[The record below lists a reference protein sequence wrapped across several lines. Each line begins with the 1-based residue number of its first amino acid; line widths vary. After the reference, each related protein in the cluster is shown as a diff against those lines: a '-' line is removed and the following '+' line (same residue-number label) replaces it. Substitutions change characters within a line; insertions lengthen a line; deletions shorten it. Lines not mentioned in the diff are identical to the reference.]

1 MSFRKPCHMPF
12 HKLIAPFTLTASKP
26 RFTHSHAN
34 TPLSESERAYFLS
47 YFIINKST
55 TIPWSVLLPLFFV
68 RENSLS
74 YGKIT
79 DGAAVNKISIPLNL
93 FSCFAVFN
101 KNNIHPNKY

>member
-1 MSFRKPCHMPF
+1 MVCT
-12 HKLIAPFTLTASKP
+12 FTS
-26 RFTHSHAN
+26 
-34 TPLSESERAYFLS
+34 
-47 YFIINKST
+47 
-55 TIPWSVLLPLFFV
+55 FFV

-93 FSCFAVFN
+93 FSYFAVNFN